1 MRLLALPAFVDNY
14 IWMLHNGV
22 EAIVVDPG
30 EAAPVEQ
37 ALDASSLKLVGIL
50 VTHHHGDHVGGIN
63 ALLPRLSGPV
73 IGPAQETIPGRTQA
87 VREGDRLQLLA
98 HEWQVKDVP
107 GHTGGHVAYFCE
119 SVQTTEA
126 TSETNGAAQSSA
138 PILFCGDTL
147 FSGGCGR
154 LFEGT
159 PAQMADS
166 LQRLGTLP
174 ANSRVCC
181 THEYTLS
188 NLRFAQA
195 VEPSNS
201 DVTQYIAECEQL
213 RARNQPTLPS
223 TLSLEQRINPFL
235 RSVQDHP
242 SAELIASA
250 HQHGAQGTS
259 PVAVFTALRQWKN
272 EF

>member
-1 MRLLALPAFVDNY
+1 MELLALPAFVDNY

-37 ALDASSLKLVGIL
+37 ALDAGSLKLVGIL
-50 VTHHHGDHVGGIN
+50 VTHHHGDHIGGIE

-73 IGPAQETIPGRTQA
+73 VGPANETVPGRTQA
-87 VREGDRLQLLA
+87 VREGDRLQLLGL
-98 HEWQVKDVP
+98 EWQVSDVP
-107 GHTGGHVAYFCE
+107 GHTAGHVAYFCE
-119 SVQTTEA
+119 SVQTTGLVE
-126 TSETNGAAQSSA
+126 SNA

-166 LQRLGTLP
+166 LQRLAARPG
-174 ANSRVCC
+174 NSRVCC

-195 VEPSNS
+195 VEPSNA
-201 DVTQYIAECEQL
+201 DITRYTAECESL
-213 RARNQPTLPS
+213 RAQDQPTLPT
-223 TLSLEQRINPFL
+223 TLSREQRVNPFL
-235 RSVQDHP
+235 RSLNQDA
-242 SAELIASA
+242 SAELLESA
-250 HQHGAQGTS
+250 RQHGAQSAS

-272 EF
+272 DFR

>member
-1 MRLLALPAFVDNY
+1 MELLALPAFVDNY

-37 ALDASSLKLVGIL
+37 ALDAGSLKLVGIL
-50 VTHHHGDHVGGIN
+50 VTHHHGDHVDGIDT
-63 ALLPRLSGPV
+63 LLPRLSGPV
-73 IGPAQETIPGRTQA
+73 VGPATETIPGRTQA
-87 VREGDRLQLLA
+87 VREGDRLQLLG
-98 HEWQVKDVP
+98 HEWQVSDVP
-107 GHTGGHVAYFCE
+107 GHTAGHVAYYCE
-119 SVQTTEA
+119 SVQTT
-126 TSETNGAAQSSA
+126 GLVDSSD

-147 FSGGCGR
+147 FSGSCGR

-166 LQRLGTLP
+166 LQRLAALP
-174 ANSRVCC
+174 DSSRVCC

-201 DVTQYIAECEQL
+201 DITRYTSECECL
-213 RARNQPTLPS
+213 RARHQPTLPT
-223 TLSLEQRINPFL
+223 TLSREQRVNPFL
-235 RSVQDHP
+235 RSLRPDT
-242 SAELIASA
+242 SAELLESA
-250 HQHGAQGTS
+250 RQHGAASAS

-272 EF
+272 DFR

>member
-1 MRLLALPAFVDNY
+1 MELLALPAFVDNY

-50 VTHHHGDHVGGIN
+50 VTHHHGDHVGGIS

-73 IGPAQETIPGRTQA
+73 VGPVHEIIPGRTQA
-87 VREGDRLQLLA
+87 VREGDRLQLLG

-107 GHTGGHVAYFCE
+107 GHTAGHVAYFCE
-119 SVQTTEA
+119 SVQTA
-126 TSETNGAAQSSA
+126 GSSD

-154 LFEGT
+154 LFDGT
-159 PAQMADS
+159 HEQMADS

-174 ANSRVCC
+174 ASSRVCC

-195 VEPSNS
+195 VEPSNT
-201 DVTQYIAECEQL
+201 DVTRYTAECEQL
-213 RARNQPTLPS
+213 RAQNLPTLPS
-223 TLSLEQRINPFL
+223 TLSQEQRVNPFL
-235 RSVQDHP
+235 RSVQNNP
-242 SAELIASA
+242 SVELLASA
-250 HQHGAQGTS
+250 RQHGAQSAS

-272 EF
+272 EFR